1 MDHCRKISEHFSSS
15 SVEET
20 DLFLPSSRPRWL
32 SSLYTD
38 LTVTDCKDTKN
49 APPPTYL
56 CIPIKTDVNCKYFNV
71 ETETKRVSWVCR
83 VWSGNELISLSPD
96 SDWIQPG
103 SARQTARPRH
113 DKISLSN
120 ICEELKWKYFD
131 KNTISQIKDQTRPPD
146 LAPATSLGIL
156 SEVVRVDVSGRH
168 FQKVVSHYLNYYI
181 IYY

>member
-38 LTVTDCKDTKN
+38 LTVTDCQDRKE

-168 FQKVVSHYLNYYI
+168 FQKVFSHYLNY
-181 IYY
+181 